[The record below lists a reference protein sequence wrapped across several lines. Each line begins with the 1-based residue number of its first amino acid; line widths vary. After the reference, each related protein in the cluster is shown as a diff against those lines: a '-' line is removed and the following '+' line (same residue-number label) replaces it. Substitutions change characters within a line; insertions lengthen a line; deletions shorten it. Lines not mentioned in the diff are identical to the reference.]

1 MTLIHTCHGHRRQC
15 SPYLC
20 RRTGRTMRRTVA
32 QISPDGRVVLAQ
44 AAEHS
49 PAVPPWS
56 RAETGTVVCCP
67 RPCWSSFGHCRPGC
81 ALRVGM
87 VLEAALAGRSA
98 QFVLRLHMH
107 VRHAVAPP
115 PKLRQMCH
123 VTRRQLA
130 NGVASK
136 KGAWAT
142 ATPSG
147 RLTKSSDL

>member
-1 MTLIHTCHGHRRQC
+1 MTFVHTCRGHRRQC

-32 QISPDGRVVLAQ
+32 QISPDGRVGLAQ

-49 PAVPPWS
+49 PAAPPWS

-67 RPCWSSFGHCRPGC
+67 RPWCSSFGHRRPGC

-115 PKLRQMCH
+115 QAPTDVSRD
-123 VTRRQLA
+123 
-130 NGVASK
+130 S
-136 KGAWAT
+136 T
-142 ATPSG
+142 ADGKRS
-147 RLTKSSDL
+147 RE